1 MPRLQADGVELFYES
16 LGAGP
21 PLIFQAHDHTP
32 WLFFQGGEFLSGPA
46 PCLI

>member
-32 WLFFQGGEFLSGPA
+32 WLFFQAVSSFLDRHHA
-46 PCLI
+46 